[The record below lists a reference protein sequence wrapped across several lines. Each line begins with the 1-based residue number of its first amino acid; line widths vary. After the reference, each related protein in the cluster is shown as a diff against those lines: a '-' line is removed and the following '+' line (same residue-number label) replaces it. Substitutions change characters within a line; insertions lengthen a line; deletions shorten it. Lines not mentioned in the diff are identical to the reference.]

1 MAVKLDFIDRQI
13 IELLQDNGRITNN
26 ELAKRVG
33 LTTTPTLERVKRLE
47 REGVIKGY
55 TAWIDRESIDKGLTV
70 FCSIKL
76 SVHQLGEMTQFSE
89 HIHNLPEILA
99 CYNTTGEYDYL
110 LHVVVKDTREYE
122 QFLRRKLTQVPGV
135 ERIYTSIVLSVIK
148 EQSKIMV
155 TENGNFIE
163 TETNS

>member
-1 MAVKLDFIDRQI
+1 LIMPVKLDFIDKQI
-13 IELLQDNGRITNN
+13 VNLLQENGRIANN

-55 TAWIDRESIDKGLTV
+55 TAWIDRDAIGKGLTV

-76 SVHQLGEMTQFSE
+76 TVHQLGKMEEFSS
-89 HIHNLPEILA
+89 HIARVPEILA

-110 LHVVVKDTREYE
+110 LHVIVKDTGEYE
-122 QFLRRKLTQVPGV
+122 QFLRTKLTQIPGV
-135 ERIYTSIVLSVIK
+135 ERIYTGIVLSVLK
-148 EQSKIMV
+148 EQSKITV
-155 TENGNFIE
+155 TDDVDDE
-163 TETNS
+163 

>member
-1 MAVKLDFIDRQI
+1 MPVKLDYIDKQI
-13 IELLQDNGRITNN
+13 IDLLQENGRITNN

-55 TAWIDRESIDKGLTV
+55 TTLIDKRSVNRGLTV

-76 SVHQLGEMTQFSE
+76 SIHQMGKMMEFSK
-89 HIHNLPEILA
+89 HIAGIPEILA

-110 LHVVVKDTREYE
+110 LHVVVEDTDAYE
-122 QFLRRKLTQVPGV
+122 KFLRAKLTRIPGV
-135 ERIYTSIVLSVIK
+135 ERIHTSIVLSVLK
-148 EQSKIMV
+148 ENSKIAV
-155 TENGNFIE
+155 DDDEE
-163 TETNS
+163 TEEQV